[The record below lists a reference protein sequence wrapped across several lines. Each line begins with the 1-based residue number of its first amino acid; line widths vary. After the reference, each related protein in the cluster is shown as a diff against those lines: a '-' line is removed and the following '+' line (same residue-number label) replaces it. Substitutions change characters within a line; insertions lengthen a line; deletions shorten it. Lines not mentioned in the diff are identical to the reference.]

1 MKVSKGIRDSIK
13 AQKSNHEIEQIAVQ
27 EGMLT
32 LSTYAIDLIEKQL
45 TTISE
50 LKKISNNE
58 Y

>member
-1 MKVSKGIRDSIK
+1 
-13 AQKSNHEIEQIAVQ
+13 
-27 EGMLT
+27 MLT